1 MPLLCT
7 DKVEVAV
14 GTNVGATGGAIPKLI
29 ADDAVGAA
37 VLFPG
42 ALFPNWNGANVGF
55 AATSVVA
62 CELGALLLVEP
73 APANGKFGTREPF
86 DGVVVLS

>member
-7 DKVEVAV
+7 DKVEAAV
-14 GTNVGATGGAIPKLI
+14 GTNVGATGGSIPKQI

-42 ALFPNWNGANVGF
+42 ALEWGKRRQYQGRLEFHNVY
-55 AATSVVA
+55 
-62 CELGALLLVEP
+62 
-73 APANGKFGTREPF
+73 K
-86 DGVVVLS
+86 